1 MGGAS
6 APLRPLGLVPDHGP
20 APTAVAERLVES
32 AWAAHRGEL
41 TGFLVRLTR
50 DPEVAGDIVQ
60 EAFLRLWRESRAGR
74 APDDPR
80 AWLFRVAINLA
91 ISGGRRSTTAR
102 RGLSRLAIDG
112 VAPDSPERAAILGER
127 HVQVEGALAELSP
140 DARTGLVLAAQGF
153 SSREIGHEIGRT
165 ELATRTMLCRARAR
179 LRGRLDAGV
188 CRPAAG

>member
-6 APLRPLGLVPDHGP
+6 APLRPLGPVPDHGP
-20 APTAVAERLVES
+20 APAASAERLVES

-60 EAFLRLWRESRAGR
+60 EAYLRLWRESRAGR
-74 APDDPR
+74 APDDAR

-102 RGLSRLAIDG
+102 RGLPRLVEDG
-112 VAPDSPERAAILGER
+112 RAPDSPERAAILEER
-127 HVQVEGALAELSP
+127 HVQVEGALAELSA
-140 DARTGLVLAAQGF
+140 DARTGLVLAACGF
-153 SSREIGHEIGRT
+153 TSREIGREIGRT

-179 LRGRLDAGV
+179 LRGRLDPAD